1 MCSFVF
7 CFPVNYA
14 SQKMKRKKCL
24 MMWVDSDAAPP
35 PPLFLDM
42 LVGELNLN

>member
-1 MCSFVF
+1 MCSFVFF

-14 SQKMKRKKCL
+14 SQKMKCL